1 MSKRKLESQSPPNM
15 SPQKKK
21 TRVVPRPK
29 LHQWSGEGFEHMVYT
44 PPVSPLP
51 SPFGIGFHVDQDTKD
66 AVAQFGLALQV
77 AYEAT
82 SMVADKAGA
91 RQTLLNL
98 CNNEQVAWIDPLQPI
113 TLKSGEGLSLS
124 QENGERRTIRLRK
137 VFSAF
142 ASRWFA
148 FVQRD
153 THLTVNGQSY
163 PKTHDIIIGPLPPFS
178 VVEYHDRVVFLYL
191 NRESVDYRPGKLDFQ
206 PSISRILASFKDDKT
221 SGSEGETPVAA
232 AASSRGEI
240 VDTKTSAKTEPEIQP
255 EDSDSR
261 EYFRWRMR
269 EWKLLKDRSNVA
281 LIDPAKP
288 PNDYGNAEWLVDS
301 VVYRAIA
308 SVTTAIGLE
317 NDVDFAMIDEWG
329 YRLIKRPEGPRD
341 EPLATAGRNKDLFLP
356 YNTNDTRGAHWLL
369 VHAKYIN
376 NKPEVHVYDTLSMA
390 RGREETIKR
399 AVLNTRL
406 FDVSEDVDNALR
418 KIDLTHHTIAQQPS
432 DWECGYLTILN
443 AWCLA
448 LGMKPGAQKHD
459 ATSFNR
465 ILELIDMV
473 NLSMAGFMDSATI
486 QAYMRCVGFVD
497 ADHNTIASD
506 RHFTRS
512 VPFLTKES
520 LNTYILMRQELEKNP
535 HSAIRRLD
543 LATIRFLLRPQ
554 LDGFEDLDTMK
565 PEVIFQHFDRWLKDR
580 DLVSWDPK
588 SPLSPTSPATMRL
601 TFGIAESTRNEGA
614 PLPSI
619 PDDTKLLRKIWNIY
633 HRMLKEQ
640 GYLGL
645 ARQERAKDIAEGS
658 FSTQETNNDARYPYD
673 DPKVIALDRLGM
685 LPTKHVLT
693 PDENEDIRGP
703 SRPALLVSTFKL
715 KHK

>member
-15 SPQKKK
+15 SPHKK
-21 TRVVPRPK
+21 TRVVPGPK
-29 LHQWSGEGFEHMVYT
+29 LHRWTGEGFEHMVYT

-51 SPFGIGFHVDQDTKD
+51 SPFGIDFHVDQNTRD
-66 AVAQFGLALQV
+66 AVARFGPALQV
-77 AYEAT
+77 AYEAA

-124 QENGERRTIRLRK
+124 QENDETRIIRLRK
-137 VFSAF
+137 VFSAY

-153 THLTVNGQSY
+153 THLTVNGQNY
-163 PKTHDIIIGPLPPFS
+163 PNTHDIIIGPLPPFS

-191 NRESVDYRPGKLDFQ
+191 NRESVDYRPGKLDSQ
-206 PSISRILASFKDDKT
+206 PSISRILASFKDDKK
-221 SGSEGETPVAA
+221 SASKGGTPVAA

-240 VDTKTSAKTEPEIQP
+240 VDIKTSAKTEPEVQP
-255 EDSDSR
+255 KDSDSS
-261 EYFRWRMR
+261 EYFKWRMR

-288 PNDYGNAEWLVDS
+288 PDVFGRAEWLVDS

-317 NDVDFAMIDEWG
+317 NDIDFAMIDEWG
-329 YRLIKRPEGPRD
+329 YRLIKRAQGPEN
-341 EPLATAGRNKDLFLP
+341 ESLATAGRNRDLFLP
-356 YNTNDTRGAHWLL
+356 YNTNDTHGLHWLL
-369 VHAKYIN
+369 VHAKYVN
-376 NKPEVHVYDTLSMA
+376 SNPEIHVYDTLSMA
-390 RGREETIKR
+390 RGQEEKIKR

-406 FDVSEDVDNALR
+406 YDVSEDLDEDL
-418 KIDLTHHTIAQQPS
+418 IDLTHHIVARQPS
-432 DWECGYLTILN
+432 GWECGYLTILN

-448 LGMKPGAQKHD
+448 LGMKPGVARHY
-459 ATSFNR
+459 ATSVNR
-465 ILELIDMV
+465 ILELIDMI
-473 NLSMAGFMDSATI
+473 NYSMAGFMDSATI
-486 QAYMRCVGFVD
+486 QAYMHCVGFVD

-543 LATIRFLLRPQ
+543 LATVRFLLRPQ
-554 LDGFEDLDTMK
+554 LGDFEDLDTMK
-565 PEVIFQHFDRWLKDR
+565 PEVLFQHFDRWLKDR
-580 DLVSWDPK
+580 DLIQWDPK

-601 TFGIAESTRNEGA
+601 AFGIAESTRTEGA
-614 PLPSI
+614 PLPTI

-633 HRMLKEQ
+633 HRMLKQQ
-640 GYLGL
+640 GYLGV
-645 ARQERAKDIAEGS
+645 ARQERAKDMADGS
-658 FSTQETNNDARYPYD
+658 FSTQEISNDAKYPYD
-673 DPKVIALDRLGM
+673 DPKVVALDRLGM
-685 LPTKHVLT
+685 LPTEHFLT
-693 PDENEDIRGP
+693 PYEKENIRGS
-703 SRPALLVSTFKL
+703 SRPAPKL
-715 KHK
+715 RLRHK